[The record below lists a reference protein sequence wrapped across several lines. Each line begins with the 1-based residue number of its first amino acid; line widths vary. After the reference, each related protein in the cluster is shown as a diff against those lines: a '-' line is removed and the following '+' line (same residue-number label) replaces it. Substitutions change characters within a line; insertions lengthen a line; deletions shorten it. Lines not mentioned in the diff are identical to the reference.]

1 MGRAL
6 VILRHEKSLAIV
18 RAWLQDHDIDAVCVA
33 LDPVEL
39 PDDTEAALK
48 QIRQSIENGV
58 AVIILG
64 TKVYDHTKKEQTDP
78 PEQLIEFLEI
88 LKSYSCGTTPLCL
101 THLADMP
108 PALVAETRAMGLNV
122 RFVENDNLGRDGM
135 HNLGPV
141 ILKALDNAA

>member
-18 RAWLQDHDIDAVCVA
+18 RAWLQSHDMDAVCVA

-39 PDDTEAALK
+39 PEATEAALK
-48 QIRQSIENGV
+48 QIQTSIEDGV
-58 AVIILG
+58 AVIIVG
-64 TKVYDHTKKEQTDP
+64 TKVYDRVKKEKTDP
-78 PEQLIEFLEI
+78 PEQLIEFLEL
-88 LKSYSCGTTPLCL
+88 LKSYGCGTTPLCL

-108 PALVAETRAMGLNV
+108 TALVAEITGMGLNA

-135 HNLGPV
+135 GNLGPL
-141 ILKALDNAA
+141 IIKALEKTA